1 MNPVPVITVE
11 VPPAIG
17 PLVTERLVTVGI
29 ALYVNWS
36 PATIAL
42 VPPVVVTLT
51 STAPAAWAGEEAMVS
66 WVGELYVTTAE
77 VAPKATVDAA
87 VNPVPV
93 ITVEVPPA
101 IGPLVTERL
110 VTVGI
115 GLYIYAPVPVTV
127 PLVVVMTTF
136 AAPAEPAGATA
147 VREVPSTATTTLVAA
162 VPPIVTVAPCM
173 WVPTIVTEVP
183 AASGPD
189 VGVMLVNVGAG
200 VVINVNAVAAEVAL
214 GPIVAVVTVIST
226 APVA

>member
-1 MNPVPVITVE
+1 M
-11 VPPAIG
+11 
-17 PLVTERLVTVGI
+17 
-29 ALYVNWS
+29 NWS
-36 PATIAL
+36 APEKAL
-42 VPPVVVTLT
+42 LPPVVVTAT
-51 STAPAAWAGEEAMVS
+51 STRPAKWVGDTTVS
-66 WVGELYVTTAE
+66 WVTELNATLAAGVP
-77 VAPKATVDAA
+77 PKATVDAA